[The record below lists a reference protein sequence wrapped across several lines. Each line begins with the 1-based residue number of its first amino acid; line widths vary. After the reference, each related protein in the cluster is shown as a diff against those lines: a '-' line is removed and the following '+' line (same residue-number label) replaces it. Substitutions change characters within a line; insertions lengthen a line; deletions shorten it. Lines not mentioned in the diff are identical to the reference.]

1 MVNFKSID
9 EKSITKIIFLLP
21 AVLIVGL
28 FMFYPAFSGFYLS
41 FTDWNGITKKID
53 FIGVSNFIEMFQD
66 RVFYS
71 SAKNT
76 IIYCLVTVIVQ
87 HVIAL
92 SLAIV
97 IDKGL
102 KGSGFYKAVLFIPCL
117 LSTIVTGMVFS
128 LIFSPINGSF
138 NSILESIGLKS
149 LTRDW
154 LGDGNIVLYVIIA
167 TGIWQWI
174 GYAMVIYIAGL
185 QTIPHD
191 LIEASNIDGANTWK
205 KFVHIEFPCI
215 APAFTINTVL
225 SVIGSLKAFEIVY
238 AMTGGGPANA
248 SEVIA
253 TYVYNVGFTSS
264 RMGYGTAV
272 SLFLF
277 IMIVAV
283 SFIQAKI
290 LRSREVEL

>member
-9 EKSITKIIFLLP
+9 ERKITKVIFLLP
-21 AVLIVGL
+21 AILIVGL
-28 FMFYPAFSGFYLS
+28 FMFYPALSGFYLS
-41 FTDWNGITKKID
+41 FTDWNGITKTID
-53 FIGVSNFIEMFQD
+53 YIGVRNFLEMFQD

-71 SAKNT
+71 SVKNT
-76 IIYCLVTVIVQ
+76 IIYCLLTVIIQ
-87 HVIAL
+87 HTIAL
-92 SLAIV
+92 SLAVV

-102 KGSGFYKAVLFIPCL
+102 KGSEFYKVVLFIPCL
-117 LSTIVTGMVFS
+117 LSTIVTGMIFS

-138 NSILESIGLKS
+138 NAILESIGLKS

-154 LGDGNIVLYVIIA
+154 LGDGNIVLYVVIA

-185 QTIPHD
+185 QTIPQD
-191 LIEASNIDGANTWK
+191 LIEASDIDGANAWK
-205 KFVHIEFPCI
+205 KFIHVEFPCI

-225 SVIGSLKAFEIVY
+225 SVIGSLKSFELVY
-238 AMTGGGPANA
+238 SMTGGGPGNA

-253 TYVYNVGFTSS
+253 TYIYKVGFTSS

-283 SFIQAKI
+283 SFIQTKL